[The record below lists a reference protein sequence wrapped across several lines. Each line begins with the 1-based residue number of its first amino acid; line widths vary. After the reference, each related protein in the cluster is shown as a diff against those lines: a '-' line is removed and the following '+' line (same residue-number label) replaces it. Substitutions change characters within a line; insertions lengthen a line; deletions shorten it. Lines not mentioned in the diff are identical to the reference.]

1 MDVLTHA
8 LVPALAL
15 AAAGVPL
22 RKAALGGGFGVVP
35 DLDAFVGPHR
45 MLLHN
50 LLALSLVAGALAL
63 ASRRR
68 HAGVAGVAGVAGLAA
83 FGWASHLAL
92 DLPTGIALGYPF
104 TTLSPYWSLQAFHE
118 LGGGPL
124 ALRFALDA
132 GVLPAP
138 PTLSD
143 PIALAEAGPSSVRAV
158 ANFAVMTALVA
169 LVAQVAFNPAVG
181 RVAAALRARWSR
193 GVEGPE

>member
-15 AAAGVPL
+15 AAAGLPL
-22 RKAALGGGFGVVP
+22 RKAALGGLLGVVP
-35 DLDAFVGPHR
+35 DLDAFVGTHR
-45 MLLHN
+45 VLLHN
-50 LLALSLVAGALAL
+50 VLALALVAGALAL
-63 ASRRR
+63 ALRRR
-68 HAGVAGVAGVAGLAA
+68 HADVAGVVGIVA

-118 LGGGPL
+118 IGGGPL

-132 GVLPAP
+132 GALPAP
-138 PTLSD
+138 PTTWNPISLSE
-143 PIALAEAGPSSVRAV
+143 PGPSSVRAV
-158 ANFAVMTALVA
+158 SSFAVMTALVA

-193 GVEGPE
+193 SVEGPE